1 MSVYEFEMQRDWG
14 SRCGKEKRMD
24 VEKIMKV
31 EGERRKI
38 EDIKN
43 EEKRGE
49 DFSEWSKIINVTFIC
64 LVNVRICYN
73 FQ

>member
-1 MSVYEFEMQRDWG
+1 
-14 SRCGKEKRMD
+14 
-24 VEKIMKV
+24 MKV

-38 EDIKN
+38 EDRKN

-49 DFSEWSKIINVTFIC
+49 DFAEWSKTINITFIY